1 MRAGPMSSAFLYGD
15 VRESFG
21 SLSEPFVRASG
32 GQRARIALLML
43 PHSEKFAPIYRRA
56 WLKAG
61 AGQVTPIYPPTS
73 LTLTR
78 DQLRTIEQSTG
89 IFMSGGSTATYQRI
103 YGSKVVSRLIRELY
117 IAGAP
122 YGGVSAGAM
131 MACDRCV
138 LGGSSVRT
146 RTNEFQLASDE
157 FVESIVK
164 EHPAEPPGLVIKK
177 GLGLVKDCVLEPHF
191 TEWGMFP
198 LLLEAMRLTRSRVGM
213 GLDGPICLELQGG
226 SKATVRGRGRLYVF
240 TRPTKRE
247 EDPVFSIRTY
257 EPGGR
262 FDLREESEGSVAAS
276 ERSLPGA

>member
-1 MRAGPMSSAFLYGD
+1 MSLVFLYGD
-15 VRESFG
+15 VGENFAA
-21 SLSEPFVRASG
+21 LSEPFVRASG

-61 AGQVTPIYPPTS
+61 AGQVTPILPPTS

-78 DQLRTIEQSTG
+78 DQLGTIEQSTG
-89 IFMSGGSTATYQRI
+89 IFMSGGSTTTYQRI

-117 IAGAP
+117 ISGVP

-131 MACDRCV
+131 MACDRCA

-146 RTNEFQLASDE
+146 RTNEFQLASNE
-157 FVESIVK
+157 FVESILK
-164 EHPAEPPGLVIKK
+164 KHPAEPPVLVIKR
-177 GLGLVKDCVLEPHF
+177 GLGLVKDSVLEPHF
-191 TEWGMFP
+191 TEWGLFP
-198 LLLEAMRLTRSRVGM
+198 LLFEAMSLTESRFGIGV
-213 GLDGPICLELQGG
+213 DGPICLELQGG

-240 TRPTKRE
+240 TRPTKRK

-257 EPGGR
+257 EPGNR
-262 FDLREESEGSVAAS
+262 FELRG
-276 ERSLPGA
+276 